1 MPGGSKKGGGLEVK
15 SAYKK
20 QKFGEAASP
29 FTMKG
34 SPHKLGTIEGTE
46 AYKASMAKF
55 TVEQTRTSGDATL
68 VGAASELGGSYV
80 PSSQDYS
87 IKTGFTVTG
96 ELGKKKKKKNGKKK
110 DEKKDKE
117 KVIIPREE
125 DEIKVKGAKEQAH
138 WQSGG
143 GFGEKTFI
151 DPAHET
157 PKEKKKI
164 RVKGKPT
171 TGKEVR
177 KKKGGEFSWNDYFK
191 TGNLYE

>member
-20 QKFGEAASP
+20 QKFGTP

-55 TVEQTRTSGDATL
+55 TVEQTRISGDATL

-87 IKTGFTVTG
+87 IKTGFTVDSKD
-96 ELGKKKKKKNGKKK
+96 KKKKDPPTEEEQTDAYVEKEMAEAREGKYGKGLFGGYLRRGRAK
-110 DEKKDKE
+110 RRYGKSGHSL
-117 KVIIPREE
+117 E
-125 DEIKVKGAKEQAH
+125 D
-138 WQSGG
+138 
-143 GFGEKTFI
+143 
-151 DPAHET
+151 
-157 PKEKKKI
+157 
-164 RVKGKPT
+164 
-171 TGKEVR
+171 
-177 KKKGGEFSWNDYFK
+177 
-191 TGNLYE
+191 